1 MNCKEIR
8 ETLPDVASGAVVL
21 TPELNAHLSH
31 CDECAE
37 SFADLQATM
46 ALLDEWKVPE
56 PSPYFDV
63 RLQAKLREAR
73 EQAPA
78 RVGFLQWFRR
88 PAFSIAATVVVAAG
102 IGAGVFDYVASSR
115 KSAPNN
121 TAVVQAPRGTA
132 VGDLQFLDKHSDLL
146 QNFDAL
152 DALNGTDDDDD
163 VAVN

>member
-1 MNCKEIR
+1 MNCKDIR
-8 ETLPDVASGAVVL
+8 ETLPDVASGVAVL
-21 TPELNAHLSH
+21 TPELSTHLSH
-31 CDECAE
+31 CDECAGK
-37 SFADLQATM
+37 FADLQATM
-46 ALLDEWKVPE
+46 ALLDEWTVPE

-88 PAFSIAATVVVAAG
+88 PAFSIAATALLAVG
-102 IGAGVFDYVASSR
+102 IGASYMRVRLAEN
-115 KSAPNN
+115 APKQ
-121 TAVVQAPRGTA
+121 VVQAPHGTA

-163 VAVN
+163 DVAVN

>member
-8 ETLPDVASGAVVL
+8 ETLPDVASGATAL

-31 CDECAE
+31 CDECAGT
-37 SFADLQATM
+37 FADLQATM
-46 ALLDEWKVPE
+46 ALLDEWKTPE

-78 RVGFLQWFRR
+78 RLGLLQWLRK
-88 PAFSIAATVVVAAG
+88 PAFSIAATLVLAAG
-102 IGAGVFDYVASSR
+102 IGVGYVDHVRQAENAS
-115 KSAPNN
+115 KQ
-121 TAVVQAPRGTA
+121 VVQAPHGTA
-132 VGDLQFLDKHSDLL
+132 VGDLQFLDKHSDML

-152 DALNGTDDDDD
+152 DALDGDDDD
-163 VAVN
+163 APSVN

>member
-1 MNCKEIR
+1 MNCKDIR
-8 ETLPDVASGAVVL
+8 ETLPDVASGAAVL

-31 CDECAE
+31 CDECAGT
-37 SFADLQATM
+37 FADLQATM
-46 ALLDEWKVPE
+46 ALLDEWKTPE

-73 EQAPA
+73 EQSPA
-78 RVGFLQWFRR
+78 RVGLLQWFRR
-88 PAFSIAATVVVAAG
+88 PAFSIAATLLVVGG
-102 IGAGVFDYVASSR
+102 IGLGVFDYVASGR
-115 KSAPNN
+115 KSTSNN
-121 TAVVQAPRGTA
+121 SVAVQAPRGTA